1 MNPPYSCHQHG
12 DHDDL
17 YDRHLQLRQL
27 LEQEDQQQ
35 QGREGL
41 YGEDSNT

>member
-1 MNPPYSCHQHG
+1 

-27 LEQEDQQQ
+27 VELKDPKMQEVELIVK
-35 QGREGL
+35 RA
-41 YGEDSNT
+41 S